1 MNLTLADWTISDVSG
16 VCLIAIV
23 FYSLAVLKKSNFWS
37 VFIFAVA
44 ALSFWIPLGWIPY
57 EKLGVYFFSAA
68 VIDFTILEIIS
79 LPRFKITK
87 LTTRLKGICL
97 AFIALD
103 LTGWV
108 AFKFT
113 EFDYITDIYNCV
125 CLLLYASI
133 LVIITKEKEN
143 VRNNAAYHD
152 NHNRS
157 NIPVNYSQGNISVH
171 SCEEKSRA

>member
-1 MNLTLADWTISDVSG
+1 MNLPDFTIGDLSLA
-16 VCLIAIV
+16 CLFIMVI
-23 FYSLAVLKKSNFWS
+23 YSLLVLKKSNFWS
-37 VFIFAVA
+37 VIIFSSA
-44 ALSFWIPLGWIPY
+44 ALAFWIPLGWIPY

-79 LPRFKITK
+79 LHRFKITK

-97 AFIALD
+97 IFIALD